1 MTRPTVPPVPPPEWQ
16 PTRIPP
22 QSPLEAAADAAVRAP
37 SVHNTQPWRIVLH
50 PDRMDLFADR
60 TRQLTVLDPVG
71 RALAQSVGAALFN
84 ARVAVAATGR
94 AARVDRL
101 PDPDDPGLMA
111 VLRLVEG
118 PPDPALAALAPAVR
132 RRRTNR
138 RRYTAERL
146 PEDLLQLMVAA
157 AAAEDTTLVPV
168 SRDEH
173 LRLLARLTQQ
183 ADAVQNADAA
193 YRAELRR
200 WTNRDPATGDGIPVS
215 VVPHVDG
222 RQHDALPVRDF
233 DTAGAG
239 RLPPDTDSGTEQTI
253 VVLATASDDPLAW
266 LRCGEALERVLLEL
280 TARGWVVGPLTQAV
294 EVPVTRTQLRSALT
308 WDSHPQSVLRVG
320 RAPATSPTPRRPRAT
335 VVENGVTAAERQVH
349 GRPQP
354 TGWPRPP
361 ARPVSDGRGG
371 TTWV

>member
-1 MTRPTVPPVPPPEWQ
+1 MTGRTAPPDPQ
-16 PTRIPP
+16 PIRTRHLP
-22 QSPLEAAADAAVRAP
+22 PLEAAADAAVRAP
-37 SVHNTQPWRIVLH
+37 SVHNSQPWRIALH
-50 PDRMDLFADR
+50 PDRLELSADHA
-60 TRQLTVLDPVG
+60 RQLTVLDPAG
-71 RALAQSVGAALFN
+71 RALTHSVGAALFN
-84 ARVAVAATGR
+84 ARVAVAASGH

-101 PDPDDPGLMA
+101 PDAADPGLMA
-111 VLRLVEG
+111 VLRPVEG
-118 PPDPALAALAPAVR
+118 PADPALAALAPAVR

-138 RRYTAERL
+138 RRYTAEGV
-146 PEDLLQLMVAA
+146 PEDVLRVLVAA
-157 AAAEDTTLVPV
+157 AAAEDTTLVPITGE
-168 SRDEH
+168 EH

-183 ADAVQNADAA
+183 ADAVQNADPA

-222 RQHDALPVRDF
+222 HQHDALPVRDF

-280 TARGWVVGPLTQAV
+280 TARGWVAGPLTQAV

-308 WDSHPQSVLRVG
+308 WDAHPQSVLRVG

-335 VVENGVTAAERQVH
+335 VVENSAAPVEREGQGPA
-349 GRPQP
+349 GR
-354 TGWPRPP
+354 PRPP